1 MLLNESAKR
10 LFGELNTDDVSP
22 IDGYDIEKKTDP
34 YGREYYSVAK
44 GCFRIKE
51 NSDLSWDEWDGNE
64 TYISGNNP
72 KLLYANAIEIM
83 KSWKAQMQEMFPD
96 EHFVI
101 FASYDDGSL
110 MAPECDPV
118 GSFTLRFWK
127 IREGQGP
134 DENTEYSQPVIK
146 IIV

>member
-1 MLLNESAKR
+1 MILNESAQK
-10 LFGELNTDDVSP
+10 LFGELNTDVISP
-22 IDGYDIEKKTDP
+22 ISGYDIERKTDP
-34 YGREYYSVAK
+34 FGREYYSVVK

-51 NSDLSWDEWDGNE
+51 DSDLSWDEWDGNE
-64 TYISGNNP
+64 VHISGKVHE
-72 KLLYANAIEIM
+72 KLYEETVGIM
-83 KSWKAQMQEMFPD
+83 KSWKAQLNGNFPD

-110 MAPECDPV
+110 MVPECDRV

-134 DENTEYSQPVIK
+134 DVNTEYSQPVIK